1 LPVAAGVGAGEGLAA
16 VAFGGCAVGA
26 GGAAEGGGAAVAS
39 APHCALRKSFHFMP
53 PSVPASLAA
62 LYFARRASRKLR
74 LFALCSTATRY
85 SVVDHQHHH
94 RAHDCDDHA
103 VNVQACDSGF
113 AEQIK
118 EKTADES
125 ADDSKS
131 DVEPETV

>member
-1 LPVAAGVGAGEGLAA
+1 MR
-16 VAFGGCAVGA
+16 
-26 GGAAEGGGAAVAS
+26 S
-39 APHCALRKSFHFMP
+39 Y
-53 PSVPASLAA
+53 SLHK
-62 LYFARRASRKLR
+62 ARRASRKLR

-103 VNVQACDSGF
+103 VNVQAGDSGC

-118 EKTADES
+118 EKTADQS

-131 DVEPETV
+131 DVEPETLTLSINDLASDPAIKPRMIQLTIPI